1 MKILLA
7 VDESPGSEDAVLE
20 IADRRWPAGTSVR
33 LLHVIG
39 KFVPPAAE
47 LWYDAEGSIEEAN
60 AEVVERQEEV
70 MEQLATLLHRRDLQ
84 IEKVMTHGKAGEC
97 IVAEAEEWGADLI
110 VLGSHGHGALARL
123 LFGSVSRFVSEHA
136 SCSVEVVHTKWA
148 A

>member
-7 VDESPGSEDAVLE
+7 VDESAGSEDAVVE
-20 IADRRWPAGTSVR
+20 IAEMSWPAGTTVR
-33 LLHVIG
+33 LLHVIE

-47 LWYDAEGSIEEAN
+47 LWYDAEGSIGEAN
-60 AEVVERQEEV
+60 EGVVERQEEL
-70 MEQLATLLHRRDLQ
+70 MEQLATLFEHRDLQ
-84 IEKVMTHGKAGEC
+84 IEKVIKHGKAGEC
-97 IVAEAEEWGADLI
+97 IVAEAEEWDADLI

-123 LFGSVSRFVSEHA
+123 LFGSVSRFVSKHA